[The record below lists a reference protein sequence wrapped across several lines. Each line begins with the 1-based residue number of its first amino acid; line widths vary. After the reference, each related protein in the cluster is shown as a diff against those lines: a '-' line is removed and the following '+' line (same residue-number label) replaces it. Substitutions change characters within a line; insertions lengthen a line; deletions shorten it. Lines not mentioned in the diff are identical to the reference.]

1 MNDFDSIRSNRDFL
15 NAYNLFTSSVPA
27 GFLYI
32 EDASDRLF
40 WERLV
45 KSVCPGR
52 YRVMPYSQGGAE
64 AKRSLEREYM
74 NLHQDFIVG
83 VDSDYDYLC
92 SNRNEFA
99 EQLITN
105 QFVLHTFYYSRE
117 SYINSPEAIGNILEC
132 FHLHKYP
139 ENQLLTSLAKY
150 SEIIHPALCLF
161 SWLHNIEWQL
171 HPENLFNMAIRLPEG
186 SKLLNEDLTENDDTI
201 NAVKQRVDEYI
212 YTYSSQVNDPQGYSS
227 HLEQLMLRGINKSNA
242 YLFTD
247 GHYLL
252 DGILLPILKM
262 VIMVGQKQDKAWVE
276 QNYRGEAI
284 RQRKNQVVNHYKDN
298 CNTNTL
304 VFQCTA
310 YHSGDF
316 WQRITEKMRK
326 IIDVP

>member
-1 MNDFDSIRSNRDFL
+1 MDDFDSIRSNRDFL
-15 NAYNLFTSSVPA
+15 NTYNLFITSVPA
-27 GFLYI
+27 GLLYI

-45 KSVCPGR
+45 ESVCPGR

-64 AKRSLEREYM
+64 AKRSLEREYI

-99 EQLITN
+99 GQLSIN

-117 SYINSPEAIGNILEC
+117 SYINSPEAISNILQC

-139 ENQLLTSLAKY
+139 ENQLLTALEKY
-150 SEIIHPALCLF
+150 SETIYPALCLF
-161 SWLHNIEWQL
+161 SWLHNVEWQL
-171 HPENLFNMAIRLPEG
+171 HPENLFNIAIRLPEG
-186 SKLLNEDLTENDDTI
+186 SRLLNKDLTANENAI
-201 NAVKQRVDEYI
+201 NAVKQKVDEYI
-212 YTYSSQVNDPQGYSS
+212 HAYSNQVNDPQGYSS
-227 HLEQLMLRGINKSNA
+227 HLEQLIQRGINKGNA
-242 YLFTD
+242 HLFTD

-252 DGILLPILKM
+252 DAILFPILKM
-262 VIMVGQKQDKAWVE
+262 VVMAGQDQDKAWVE
-276 QNYRGEAI
+276 NNYEGEAI
-284 RQRKNQVVNHYKDN
+284 GQRKRQVVNHYKDN
-298 CNTNTL
+298 CNTGTL

-316 WQRITEKMRK
+316 WQRITEKMRT
-326 IIDVP
+326 IINLP